1 MLHCPSQR
9 QGHPLSPHPLFLS
22 TKRCICKEFSALLVI
37 GKLNSKPH
45 APLTRGINCVAA
57 SQVLVQSLKRMIP
70 ICIETGSC
78 LWCVKWKKNRLK
90 CKSVLWL
97 SWDHYFCI
105 KLKVFMEKS
114 VRRQQ
119 FSFLCD
125 GIKVFVFSL
134 YTFLYSL
141 NFYNQRKIKEK
152 SETWSVRKWLKVL
165 GNEHL
170 VSTGL
175 SSLYTSLLSWVK
187 SRAESSQ
194 KTSFCPFFFRAKCWS
209 SRPCSGM
216 LLGPTNVRKCNNFKF
231 WQLLGL
237 SVHL

>member
-1 MLHCPSQR
+1 
-9 QGHPLSPHPLFLS
+9 
-22 TKRCICKEFSALLVI
+22 
-37 GKLNSKPH
+37 
-45 APLTRGINCVAA
+45 
-57 SQVLVQSLKRMIP
+57 
-70 ICIETGSC
+70 
-78 LWCVKWKKNRLK
+78 
-90 CKSVLWL
+90 
-97 SWDHYFCI
+97 
-105 KLKVFMEKS
+105 MEKS

-175 SSLYTSLLSWVK
+175 SSLYTSLLS
-187 SRAESSQ
+187 
-194 KTSFCPFFFRAKCWS
+194 
-209 SRPCSGM
+209 
-216 LLGPTNVRKCNNFKF
+216 
-231 WQLLGL
+231 
-237 SVHL
+237 